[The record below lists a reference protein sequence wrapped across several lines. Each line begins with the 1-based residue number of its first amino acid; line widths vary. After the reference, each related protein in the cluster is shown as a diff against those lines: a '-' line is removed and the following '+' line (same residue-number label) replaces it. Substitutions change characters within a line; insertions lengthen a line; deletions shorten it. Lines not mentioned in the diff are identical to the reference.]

1 MSSTLLYSLQ
11 PSVKGKV
18 IIVLSHFPI
27 SDDHPK
33 RDSMSM
39 EEATFSN
46 MWESAAIVE
55 LFERKEIIP

>member
-1 MSSTLLYSLQ
+1 M
-11 PSVKGKV
+11 
-18 IIVLSHFPI
+18 
-27 SDDHPK
+27 SDDRPM
-33 RDSMSM
+33 RETMSM